1 MLVRRSHVTDPHVDG
16 VRETEKMSA
25 GVREEVMRLV
35 DSVLASSQVADVPT
49 LLERCLE
56 RVRAEHTNAAE
67 DKAQQ
72 PTEVTAVDVSKLT
85 AAAAILGQPAPTEVL
100 AVVEDEGSG
109 CPACRGRH
117 RAHTCGQ
124 PWKAKKRPS
133 MADEAAAE
141 HAKRLKALGG
151 GIPYAAASALA
162 RPLSSNLM
170 ASALLSSQMSVHG
183 AADAAASV
191 AAAPPFAGVDMPQA
205 HAQMVAIEDIDD

>member
-1 MLVRRSHVTDPHVDG
+1 
-16 VRETEKMSA
+16 MSA

-35 DSVLASSQVADVPT
+35 DSVLASSPVADVPT
-49 LLERCLE
+49 LLDRCLE
-56 RVRAEHTNAAE
+56 QFRAEQRNAAQ

-72 PTEVTAVDVSKLT
+72 PAEVTAVDVSTLT

-100 AVVEDEGSG
+100 AVAADDTLGG

-133 MADEAAAE
+133 MADEAAGE
-141 HAKRLKALGG
+141 QAKRLKALGS

-170 ASALLSSQMSVHG
+170 ASALLSSQMPVQV
-183 AADAAASV
+183 ATDAAAS
-191 AAAPPFAGVDMPQA
+191 AAPPPFAGVALPHA